1 MASGQTRGA
10 GGQCSAFFF
19 TWWCLICY
27 VSFRQLSGC
36 VRGLDRLV
44 GLGRR
49 SGGRRHPPFA
59 VRARVAMDG
68 SLQSLQLCRA
78 NTTRVLEK

>member
-1 MASGQTRGA
+1 MALA
-10 GGQCSAFFF
+10 GVVESRRWLRARPAAPAQCSAFFF

-49 SGGRRHPPFA
+49 AGEDTLP
-59 VRARVAMDG
+59 
-68 SLQSLQLCRA
+68 SLYALA
-78 NTTRVLEK
+78 